1 MIGGGGTVAAAAAV
15 SAGREEKQQQQ
26 QQPNPASVTPVAT
39 GVGLYKRP
47 KGGGGCGVQ
56 EEAANDLL
64 YGASDKGGV
73 PVQNSVGYLPAPQH
87 QHPQHQYY
95 AQ

>member
-1 MIGGGGTVAAAAAV
+1 VIGGGGTVAAAAAV
-15 SAGREEKQQQQ
+15 SAGREKKQQQQ
-26 QQPNPASVTPVAT
+26 
-39 GVGLYKRP
+39 P
-47 KGGGGCGVQ
+47 KGGGGSGVQ